1 MVTTALDV
9 LQWLVGPGAGG
20 PSSVGMGASKAI
32 KNALTELHA
41 TEKTVEN
48 TDQLMVRFVL
58 LFTTGHCHTLCW
70 YQIGCLQDMHVL
82 PLCINKRAPHMLLL
96 TCINY

>member
-32 KNALTELHA
+32 KNALIELHA

-48 TDQLMVRFVL
+48 TDQLMVSFVL
-58 LFTTGHCHTLCW
+58 LFTTGISWPLPHTLLVSNWMSSGYACASTL
-70 YQIGCLQDMHVL
+70 YQ
-82 PLCINKRAPHMLLL
+82 
-96 TCINY
+96 